1 MGIIGDGSKGTKKRL
16 FRGQLRTRNR
26 RRVWLTALSVTSCIL
41 LLRYFG
47 VIQSLEWAALDQFFR
62 LRPPEPT
69 DERIAIVAIE
79 EADLQSIGKWPL
91 PDTIIAQ
98 LLQQLHRYQPR
109 VIGLDLYRDLPV
121 EPGHEQLQQTYK
133 SLPNLI
139 GIEKLEDEYSAAVL
153 PPLILNQQGRV
164 GFNNVILDADGK
176 VRRSLLYWTADDK
189 THESFALKLALSY
202 LASQGIAPQPAQ
214 NPDYLRL
221 GKSVF
226 PCFKRNDGG
235 YAHADDGGYQ
245 IISNFRHPQASFRT
259 VSLTDVLTNKVP
271 AEWFRDRIV
280 LIGSTAP
287 SLKDFFFTP
296 YSSSFLTPAAQPI
309 AGVELHA
316 NFISQILDAALIGR
330 PVIQVWSKLT
340 ESLWIFA
347 WTFVGA
353 SLSWRLRKP
362 TQFIV
367 SLAIATALLVGSTY
381 IAFTAGWWLP
391 VVPPLL
397 GIAGCAVAIASHIAY
412 QQEGLQRS
420 KEFLQE
426 VINTIPDP
434 VFVKNQQHQWIV
446 LNDAFCQFI
455 GYPLEELLEKSDYQF
470 LPQHQADISW
480 QQDDIVFVSGNAI
493 ENEEELTDSRGI
505 THLVATKKSLHKDAA
520 GNLFL
525 VGVMRDITE
534 RKRIEEEL
542 KRTAAELLRSNTELQ
557 HSQDRLRYLA
567 YHDSLTGLPN
577 RKLFY
582 DHLNQ
587 SLAWA
592 ENNKLSLAL
601 LFIDLDG
608 FKQVNDTLG
617 HDSGDRLLVTVAQ
630 RLTLCLRGSDIVSR
644 LGGDEFT
651 VILPGIAKADDAA
664 TVAEKI
670 LTMLSQEFHLNGH
683 TICITAS
690 IGISIYPN
698 NGTAQE
704 TIVKQA
710 DLAMYQAKRLGKNCY
725 QFAEV
730 VPLH

>member
-1 MGIIGDGSKGTKKRL
+1 MGIIGDASKKLRKRL
-16 FRGQLRTRNR
+16 FQKQLRNR
-26 RRVWLTALSVTSCIL
+26 RRVWLTALSVTCCIL

-47 VIQSLEWAALDQFFR
+47 VIQSLEWAAFDQFFR

-79 EADLQSIGKWPL
+79 ETDLQSIGKWPI
-91 PDTIIAQ
+91 PDSIIAQ
-98 LLQQLHRYQPR
+98 LLQQLHHYQPR

-121 EPGHEQLQQTYK
+121 EPGNEQLQKVYQ
-133 SLPNLI
+133 SIPNLI
-139 GIEKLEDEYSAAVL
+139 GIEKLADQYSAAVL
-153 PPLILNQQGRV
+153 PPPILSQQDRV

-176 VRRSLLYWTADDK
+176 VRRSLLYWTANE
-189 THESFALKLALSY
+189 TTYESFALKLALSY
-202 LASQGIAPQPAQ
+202 LAAQGITPQPAE
-214 NPDYLRL
+214 NLKYLQL

-235 YAHADDGGYQ
+235 YARADDGGYQ
-245 IISNFRHPQASFRT
+245 IIANFRHTQTSFRT
-259 VSLTDVLTNKVP
+259 VSLTDVLTHKVP

-296 YSSSFLTPAAQPI
+296 YSSGFFTPAAQPI

-316 NFISQILDAALIGR
+316 NFVSQILDAALDGR
-330 PVIQVWSKLT
+330 PVIQVWSKWT
-340 ESLWIFA
+340 ESWWIFT
-347 WTFVGA
+347 WTLVGA
-353 SLSWRLRKP
+353 SLSWRWRKP
-362 TQFIV
+362 IQFV
-367 SLAIATALLVGSTY
+367 LSLAIAGVLLVGITY
-381 IAFTAGWWLP
+381 IAFIGGWWLP

-426 VINTIPDP
+426 IINTIPDP

-455 GYPLEELLEKSDYQF
+455 GYPLEELLEKSDAQF
-470 LPQHQADISW
+470 LPQHQAEVSW
-480 QQDDIVFVSGNAI
+480 QQDEIVFARGSAI
-493 ENEEELTDSRGI
+493 ENEEEITDSRGM

-534 RKRIEEEL
+534 RKRIEEDL

-582 DHLNQ
+582 DHLSQ
-587 SLAWA
+587 LLAWA
-592 ENNKLSLAL
+592 ANNKLLLAL

-617 HDSGDRLLVTVAQ
+617 HDSGDRLLVIVAQ
-630 RLTLCLRGSDIVSR
+630 RLTLCLRGSDIVCR

-651 VILPGIAKADDAA
+651 VILPGIAKPEDAA
-664 TVAEKI
+664 IVADKI
-670 LTMLSQEFHLNGH
+670 LTMLSQEFHLNGQ
-683 TICITAS
+683 TISITAS

-704 TIVKQA
+704 MIVKQA
-710 DLAMYQAKRLGKNCY
+710 DLAMYQAKRFGKNCY
-725 QFAEV
+725 KFADAISF
-730 VPLH
+730 P

>member
-1 MGIIGDGSKGTKKRL
+1 MGIIGDASKKLRKRL
-16 FRGQLRTRNR
+16 FQKQLRNR
-26 RRVWLTALSVTSCIL
+26 RRVWLTALSVTCCIL
-41 LLRYFG
+41 LLRYLG

-79 EADLQSIGKWPL
+79 ETDLQSIGKWPI
-91 PDTIIAQ
+91 PDSIIAQ
-98 LLQQLHRYQPR
+98 LLQQLHHYQPR

-121 EPGHEQLQQTYK
+121 EPGNEQLQKVYQ
-133 SLPNLI
+133 SIPNLI
-139 GIEKLEDEYSAAVL
+139 GIEKLADQYSAAVL
-153 PPLILNQQGRV
+153 PPPILSQQDRV

-176 VRRSLLYWTADDK
+176 VRRSLLYWTADE
-189 THESFALKLALSY
+189 TTYESFALKLALSY
-202 LASQGIAPQPAQ
+202 LAAQGITPQPAE
-214 NPDYLRL
+214 NLKYLQL

-235 YAHADDGGYQ
+235 YARADDGGYQ
-245 IISNFRHPQASFRT
+245 IIANFRHTQTSFRT
-259 VSLTDVLTNKVP
+259 VSLTDVLTHKVP

-296 YSSSFLTPAAQPI
+296 YSSGFFTPAAQPI

-316 NFISQILDAALIGR
+316 NFVSQILDAALDGR
-330 PVIQVWSKLT
+330 PVIQVWSKWT
-340 ESLWIFA
+340 ESWWIFT
-347 WTFVGA
+347 WTLVGA
-353 SLSWRLRKP
+353 SLSWRWRKP
-362 TQFIV
+362 IQFV
-367 SLAIATALLVGSTY
+367 LSLAIAGVLLVGITY
-381 IAFTAGWWLP
+381 IAFIGGWWLP

-426 VINTIPDP
+426 IINTIPDP

-455 GYPLEELLEKSDYQF
+455 GYPLEELLEKSDAQF
-470 LPQHQADISW
+470 LPQHQAEVSW
-480 QQDDIVFVSGNAI
+480 QQDEIVFARGSAI
-493 ENEEELTDSRGI
+493 ENEEEITDSRGM

-534 RKRIEEEL
+534 RKRIEEDL

-582 DHLNQ
+582 DHLSQ
-587 SLAWA
+587 LLAWA
-592 ENNKLSLAL
+592 ANNKLLLAL

-617 HDSGDRLLVTVAQ
+617 HDSGDRLLVIVAQ
-630 RLTLCLRGSDIVSR
+630 RLTLCLRGSDIVCR

-651 VILPGIAKADDAA
+651 VILPGIAKPEDAA
-664 TVAEKI
+664 IVADKI
-670 LTMLSQEFHLNGH
+670 LTMLSQEFHLNGQ
-683 TICITAS
+683 TISITAS

-704 TIVKQA
+704 MIVKQA
-710 DLAMYQAKRLGKNCY
+710 DLAMYQAKRFGKNCY
-725 QFAEV
+725 KFADAMSFQ
-730 VPLH
+730 

>member
-1 MGIIGDGSKGTKKRL
+1 MGKTRDDSKGLKKRL
-16 FRGQLRTRNR
+16 FREQHTHNS
-26 RRVWLTALSVTSCIL
+26 RRVWLTALSVASCIL
-41 LLRYFG
+41 LSRYFG
-47 VIQSLEWAALDQFFR
+47 IIQSLEWAAFDQFFR
-62 LRPPEPT
+62 LRPPEPV
-69 DERIAIVAIE
+69 DERIIIVAIE
-79 EADLQSIGKWPL
+79 EADLQFIGQWPL
-91 PDTIIAQ
+91 PDTLIAQ
-98 LLQQLHRYQPR
+98 LLQQLHRHQPR
-109 VIGLDLYRDLPV
+109 MIGLDLYRDLPV
-121 EPGHEQLQQTYK
+121 EPGHKHLQQVYK

-139 GIEKLEDEYSAAVL
+139 GIEKLEDQHSAAVL
-153 PPLILNQQGRV
+153 PPPILNQQRV

-176 VRRSLLYWTADDK
+176 VRRSLLYWTTQNK
-189 THESFALKLALSY
+189 THESFALKLALGY
-202 LASQGIAPQPAQ
+202 LASEGIFPQPAQ
-214 NPDYLRL
+214 NPNYLQL
-221 GKSVF
+221 GQSVL

-235 YAHADDGGYQ
+235 YAQADDGGYQ
-245 IISNFRHPQASFRT
+245 IISNFRHIQNSFRT
-259 VSLTDVLTNKVP
+259 VSLSEVLTNKVP
-271 AEWFRDRIV
+271 AEAFRDRIV

-287 SLKDFFFTP
+287 SLKDFFFVP
-296 YSSSFLTPAAQPI
+296 YSTRLPTTAAQPI
-309 AGVELHA
+309 TGVELQA
-316 NFISQILDAALIGR
+316 NIVSQILDAALVGR
-330 PVIQVWSKLT
+330 PVIQVWSKVT

-347 WTFVGA
+347 WTLLGA

-362 TQFIV
+362 TKFI
-367 SLAIATALLVGSTY
+367 LTIAMTSGLLMG
-381 IAFTAGWWLP
+381 IAYVAFLDGWWIP
-391 VVPPLL
+391 IVPPLL
-397 GIAGCAVAIASHIAY
+397 GIYGCAVAIASHIAY

-455 GYPLEELLEKSDYQF
+455 GYPLEELLEHSDDEF
-470 LPQHQADISW
+470 LPQNEADVSW
-480 QQDDIVFVSGNAI
+480 QHDEIVFAIGSAI
-493 ENEEELTDSRGI
+493 ENEEELTDSEGI

-592 ENNKLSLAL
+592 KSNNLSLAL

-608 FKQVNDTLG
+608 FKQVNDTFG

-630 RLTLCLRGSDIVSR
+630 RLTSSLRGSDIVSR

-651 VILPGIAKADDAA
+651 VILPGIAKAHDAA
-664 TVAEKI
+664 AVAEKI
-670 LTMLSQEFHLNGH
+670 LTTLSEKFDLNGQ
-683 TICITAS
+683 TIIITVS
-690 IGISIYPN
+690 IGISFYPF
-698 NGTAQE
+698 NGDTQE
-704 TIVKQA
+704 TLVKQA
-710 DLAMYQAKRLGKNCY
+710 DLAMYQAKQMGKNCY
-725 QFAEV
+725 KFA
-730 VPLH
+730 